1 LYYKKKRKIKRVR
14 RAAQQQMVRF
24 LCAGGTNRD
33 DRWRMNDTTVKTK
46 NQQKKKGLQQVAQQH
61 F

>member
-1 LYYKKKRKIKRVR
+1 LYYKKKKNKKAR

-46 NQQKKKGLQQVAQQH
+46 TKKKKGCSK
-61 F
+61 